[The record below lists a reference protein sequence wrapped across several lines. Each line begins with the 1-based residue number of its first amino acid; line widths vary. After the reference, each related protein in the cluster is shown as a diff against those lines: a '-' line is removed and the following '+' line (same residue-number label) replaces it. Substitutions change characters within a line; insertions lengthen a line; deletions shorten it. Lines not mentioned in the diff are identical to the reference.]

1 MSVLVATLS
10 LAFVMSIL
18 ALGVHISF
26 RVFRTADITADGS
39 FPLGAAVAAV
49 LIDQGTNPLLATLV
63 ATVAGCA
70 AGGIAGIIHT
80 RMKVNAILAGI
91 IVMTAL
97 YSVNLHVMGKSNIAI
112 TGAET
117 IFTPARA
124 AIESWLPGSTH
135 WEIPGGSIS
144 LDELAAL
151 ATSSL
156 GLLLIACVLCWF
168 LRTEVGSAM
177 RAAGDN
183 PRAMRALGANTDSL
197 YVFGVSLS
205 NGLVALS
212 GALFAQLQGFAD
224 AQMGIGVIVLG
235 LASVIIGQSL
245 VGTRGV
251 LIPIIGTIVGTLL
264 FRLLVSL
271 AVRAGLNPNDLK
283 LVTALVV
290 LTTLAMPQFLDS
302 FRHRRRVVNAAP

>member
-1 MSVLVATLS
+1 MSILVATLT
-10 LAFVMSIL
+10 LALVMSLL
-18 ALGVHISF
+18 ALGIHLSF
-26 RVFRTADITADGS
+26 KVFRTADITADGS

-49 LIDQGTNPLLATLV
+49 LIDQGSDPVAATLI

-80 RMKVNAILAGI
+80 RLKVNAILAGI

-97 YSVNLHVMGKSNIAI
+97 YSVNLHVMGKSNVSI
-112 TGAET
+112 TGAST
-117 IFTPARA
+117 VFSPLRRS
-124 AIESWLPGSTH
+124 IEERWPGLTHCQLPFGSV
-135 WEIPGGSIS
+135 S
-144 LDELAAL
+144 LDELSALGTSAAI
-151 ATSSL
+151 
-156 GLLLIACVLCWF
+156 LLVASGAFCWF
-168 LRTEVGSAM
+168 LRTELGSAM
-177 RAAGDN
+177 RASGDN

-197 YVFGVSLS
+197 FVFGLALA
-205 NGLVALS
+205 NGMIALS

-245 VGTRGV
+245 VGQRGV
-251 LIPIIGTIVGTLL
+251 LIPVIGTIMGTVL
-264 FRLLVSL
+264 FRVLVSL

-290 LTTLAMPQFLDS
+290 LGTLAAPQLVARLHARGRGADA
-302 FRHRRRVVNAAP
+302 HA